1 MPISFRPSGTAE
13 YVDRT
18 VTSFLL
24 SDSTCAPGAPGFESV
39 PPFDARM
46 SFVSSY
52 GVVREEQLGES
63 TDSRRDFTGLE
74 GRTFTRKTTSRFPE
88 LQRPG
93 ACGPTGLS
101 KGTRP
106 GDPSRD
112 EAAAR
117 GRPQLGC
124 GERRRRRRL

>member
-39 PPFDARM
+39 PPFGARM

-52 GVVREEQLGES
+52 GVVRGEQLGES
-63 TDSRRDFTGLE
+63 SDSRRDFH
-74 GRTFTRKTTSRFPE
+74 
-88 LQRPG
+88 
-93 ACGPTGLS
+93 
-101 KGTRP
+101 GTRGEDIHP
-106 GDPSRD
+106 QNHESISGTR
-112 EAAAR
+112 ARWRHGAAR
-117 GRPQLGC
+117 LVEGDARGVPFPVMSAPTADVVIC
-124 GERRRRRRL
+124 GAG

>member
-39 PPFDARM
+39 PPFGARM

-63 TDSRRDFTGLE
+63 TDSRRDLTGLE
-74 GRTFTRKTTSRFPE
+74 VRTSTDETTGRFPE
-88 LQRPG
+88 LERAG
-93 ACGPTGLS
+93 ACGPTGFS
-101 KGTRP
+101 KGTRG
-106 GDPSRD
+106 GDPF
-112 EAAAR
+112 R
-117 GRPQLGC
+117 G
-124 GERRRRRRL
+124 

>member
-39 PPFDARM
+39 PPFGARM

-52 GVVREEQLGES
+52 GVGREEQLGES
-63 TDSRRDFTGLE
+63 TDSRRGLSVLE
-74 GRTFTRKTTSRFPE
+74 GRSPTDETTGRFPA
-88 LQRPG
+88 LQHAG
-93 ACGPTGLS
+93 ACGPTASSDGS
-101 KGTRP
+101 AGAP
-106 GDPSRD
+106 PPPWS
-112 EAAAR
+112 A
-117 GRPQLGC
+117 
-124 GERRRRRRL
+124 